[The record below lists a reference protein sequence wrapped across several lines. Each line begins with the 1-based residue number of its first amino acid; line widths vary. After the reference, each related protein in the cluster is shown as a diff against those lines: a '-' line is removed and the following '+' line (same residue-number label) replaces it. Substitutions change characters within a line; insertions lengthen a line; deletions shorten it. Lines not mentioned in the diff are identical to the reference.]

1 MRIFRT
7 ALSMLTCLPAGRGF
21 VPAEEEIRHAPF
33 CFPLIGMIV
42 GLLLALVGI
51 GLQRIF
57 PPLVCAAV
65 LTFLSEVPTRAFHLD
80 GLADT
85 ADGFLSSRSRE
96 RTLEIMHDSRIGTM
110 GVLAIAGWSLIKF
123 SAFVVLPGE
132 MTGAALFFMSL
143 NGRCAMV
150 YHLMFCPYARK
161 EGLGRLVF
169 ERKPS
174 AGMILSL
181 LCSFGLA
188 AAVFPRSYLAMP
200 LLTLGFAFF
209 WSLYSRHKIGG
220 GTGDTLGAGEEW
232 TELLTLL
239 VLASLSRG

>member
-1 MRIFRT
+1 MRVFRT
-7 ALSMLTCLPAGRGF
+7 ALSMLTSLPAGRDF
-21 VPAEEEIRHAPF
+21 VPTEEEIRQTPF
-33 CFPLIGMIV
+33 CFPLIGMMI
-42 GLLLALVGI
+42 GLLLALAGA
-51 GLQRIF
+51 GSQRLF
-57 PPLVCAAV
+57 PPLVCAAL

-123 SAFVVLPGE
+123 SAFAVLPGKLIP
-132 MTGAALFFMSL
+132 AALFFMSL

-169 ERKPS
+169 ERKPVP
-174 AGMILSL
+174 GMILAF

-188 AAVFPRSYLAMP
+188 GAAFPLPYLAMP
-200 LLTLGFAFF
+200 LAVLLFALL
-209 WSLYSRHKIGG
+209 WSLYCRHKIGG
-220 GTGDTLGAGEEW
+220 GTGDTLGSAEEW
-232 TELLTLL
+232 SEVLTLL
-239 VLASLSRG
+239 ILTALSGR